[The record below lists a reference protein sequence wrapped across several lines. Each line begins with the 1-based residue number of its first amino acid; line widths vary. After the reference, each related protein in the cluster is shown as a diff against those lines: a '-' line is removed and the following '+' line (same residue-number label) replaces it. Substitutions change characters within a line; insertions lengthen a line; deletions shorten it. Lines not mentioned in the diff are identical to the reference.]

1 MIFKTYK
8 YRIYPNS
15 IQKELIHKHIGCA
28 RWIYNY
34 ALEKK
39 NKFYQETK
47 KGLSRFDIQKDLPLL
62 KKDEKTSFLK
72 EVNSQT
78 LQSSLEHLDS
88 AFTKFFKKQGGYPK
102 FKSKKNNKQSFGIQQ
117 STYIDFENVFTSST
131 KALKKLQKS
140 LHIAATTH
148 HDKLMNIFVTT
159 GASIFDFKK
168 LVCIRKN
175 KKMEC
180 KKSLLN

>member
-1 MIFKTYK
+1 MKTLA
-8 YRIYPNS
+8 R
-15 IQKELIHKHIGCA
+15 QKVDPTH
-28 RWIYNY
+28 
-34 ALEKK
+34 
-39 NKFYQETK
+39 
-47 KGLSRFDIQKDLPLL
+47 L
-62 KKDEKTSFLK
+62 KKLRKLK
-72 EVNSQT
+72 RGDIVYKFTE
-78 LQSSLEHLDS
+78 EHINEYG
-88 AFTKFFKKQGGYPK
+88 FKWLPSISVYVVIKINKASMSVCTQESVQ
-102 FKSKKNNKQSFGIQQ
+102 FQIKSYHETDYSYKEMLRYIGSY
-117 STYIDFENVFTSST
+117 TYIDFENVFTSST